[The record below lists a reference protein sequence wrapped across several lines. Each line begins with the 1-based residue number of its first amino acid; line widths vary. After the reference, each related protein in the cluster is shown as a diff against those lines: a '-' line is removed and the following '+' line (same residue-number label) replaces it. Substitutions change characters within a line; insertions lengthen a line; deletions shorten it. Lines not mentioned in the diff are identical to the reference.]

1 MCTAISDHN
10 DTLPKV
16 EDKDHNDTLPK
27 VEDKDHN
34 DTLPKVEDKDEYK
47 DRNKKDKVGYV

>member
-1 MCTAISDHN
+1 VCTAISDHN